1 LALSHFKLVISVFI
15 RGVADFNLPSNKR
28 GWGCVIM
35 NKLYYND
42 FLCSKLKLA
51 IELDGYTHEKEP
63 KFIISIDLAK
73 AASK

>member
-1 LALSHFKLVISVFI
+1 MSLFGSFSFQVGNISFY
-15 RGVADFNLPSNKR
+15 KR

-42 FLCSKLKLA
+42 FLYSKLKLA

-73 AASK
+73 AVSK